1 MSALIRPFVLAL
13 LLTLAAPLVIAQ
25 QPRPTANVEVDASGP
40 GWAQLNNQQ
49 RAALAP
55 LQRDWAS
62 IDAQRKQKWLE
73 VAGRFPSM
81 APAER
86 QRVQERMAE
95 WARMTPV
102 ERTRARLQFQ
112 ESRQFSPEDRQSR
125 WEAYQALP
133 DDERKALAQRAKPA
147 AKAASS
153 VDARASDATGK
164 RNIVAP
170 TRQAAVKPV
179 GPTVVQAK
187 PGATTSLMST
197 RAAPPAHQQ
206 PGLPKIAATEG
217 FVNPN
222 TLLPRRGPQG
232 AAVSAAA
239 ASEPLDHP

>member
-1 MSALIRPFVLAL
+1 MRRLVTAL
-13 LLTLAAPLVIAQ
+13 LAAGALWAALAVQPAVAAGPGAAEQGPSWASLPKAQ
-25 QPRPTANVEVDASGP
+25 QT
-40 GWAQLNNQQ
+40 
-49 RAALAP
+49 ALAP

-62 IDAQRKQKWLE
+62 IDPQRKQKWLE
-73 VAGRFPSM
+73 VGGRFSAM
-81 APAER
+81 SPAER
-86 QRVQERMAE
+86 ERVQERMAE

-133 DDERKALAQRAKPA
+133 DDERKALAQRAKPP
-147 AKAASS
+147 AKAAVP
-153 VDARASDATGK
+153 VDTRAPETSAK
-164 RNIVAP
+164 RNLVAP

-179 GPTVVQAK
+179 APTVVQAK

-232 AAVSAAA
+232 AAVSAV
-239 ASEPLDHP
+239 ASEPIAHP

>member
-1 MSALIRPFVLAL
+1 MPRLASALLAVGAL
-13 LLTLAAPLVIAQ
+13 CFALSAVPVAAAAPGRTDQPPAWASLTHGQ
-25 QPRPTANVEVDASGP
+25 Q
-40 GWAQLNNQQ
+40 
-49 RAALAP
+49 AALAP

-62 IDAQRKQKWLE
+62 IDLQRKQKWLE
-73 VAGRFPSM
+73 VAGRFPAMSS
-81 APAER
+81 AER

-112 ESRQFSPEDRQSR
+112 ETRQFSPEDRQAR
-125 WEAYQALP
+125 WDAYRALA
-133 DDERKALAQRAKPA
+133 DDERAALAQRAKPA

-153 VDARASDATGK
+153 VDPRAADASAK
-164 RNIVAP
+164 RNLVPPA
-170 TRQAAVKPV
+170 RQATVKPV
-179 GPTVVQAK
+179 APTVVQAK

-239 ASEPLDHP
+239 ASDPPKHP

>member
-1 MSALIRPFVLAL
+1 MRRLATAL
-13 LLTLAAPLVIAQ
+13 LAAGALWAALAAGSATAAGAADQAPPTWASLSKSQ
-25 QPRPTANVEVDASGP
+25 QT
-40 GWAQLNNQQ
+40 
-49 RAALAP
+49 ALAP

-62 IDAQRKQKWLE
+62 IDAQRKQKWIE
-73 VAGRFPSM
+73 VAGRFPTM
-81 APAER
+81 PAAER
-86 QRVQERMAE
+86 LRVQERMAE
-95 WARMTPV
+95 WARMTPQ

-112 ESRQFSPEDRQSR
+112 ETRQFSPEDRQAR
-125 WEAYQALP
+125 WEAYKALP

-147 AKAASS
+147 AKAAAP
-153 VDARASDATGK
+153 VEARASDAPGK

-179 GPTVVQAK
+179 APTVVQAK

-206 PGLPKIAATEG
+206 PGLPKIAATAG

-222 TLLPRRGPQG
+222 TLLPQRGPQG

-239 ASEPLDHP
+239 AASEADDHP

>member
-1 MSALIRPFVLAL
+1 MRRLATAL
-13 LLTLAAPLVIAQ
+13 LAAAALWAALAALPAVAAGAGATEQGPRWASLPKGQ
-25 QPRPTANVEVDASGP
+25 Q
-40 GWAQLNNQQ
+40 
-49 RAALAP
+49 AALAP

-153 VDARASDATGK
+153 VDARASDASGK

>member
-1 MSALIRPFVLAL
+1 MTLRLRPAL
-13 LLTLAAPLVIAQ
+13 LAAAALCAGLWLQPAAAAEGGPVWTTLSRSQ
-25 QPRPTANVEVDASGP
+25 Q
-40 GWAQLNNQQ
+40 Q
-49 RAALAP
+49 ALAP
-55 LQRDWAS
+55 LQRDWGS

-73 VAGRFPSM
+73 VANRFPTMSD
-81 APAER
+81 AER
-86 QRVQERMAE
+86 QRVQQRMAE
-95 WARMTPV
+95 WARMTPS

-112 ESRQFSPEDRQSR
+112 ESRQFSPEDRQAR

-147 AKAASS
+147 APKASAPTPA
-153 VDARASDATGK
+153 DGAQAK

-170 TRQAAVKPV
+170 ARQVAVKPV
-179 GPTVVQAK
+179 APTVVQAR

-197 RAAPPAHQQ
+197 RTPPPAHQQ

-222 TLLPRRGPQG
+222 TLLPKRGPQG

-239 ASEPLDHP
+239 PQDGTDHR